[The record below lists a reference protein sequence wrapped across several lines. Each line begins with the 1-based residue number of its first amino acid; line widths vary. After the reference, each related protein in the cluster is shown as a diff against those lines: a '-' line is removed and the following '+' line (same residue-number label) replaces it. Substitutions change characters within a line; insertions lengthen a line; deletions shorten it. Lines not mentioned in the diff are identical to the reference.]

1 MIRNPLAVFNISP
14 EMSALEVEKQLL
26 GYMAQITT
34 LNAIYA
40 KYFNKIKR
48 NEGFSLHTKKG
59 QEAEDLLARR
69 YEFGLDL
76 NSAILSEKEI
86 EDFLEPI
93 TVNQSNELPTT
104 PRLANERNIE
114 RAKRLEMF
122 SLSSLEVS
130 KYKGKIER
138 ARQAY
143 ASSGYQDD
151 SKMKDVLIELK
162 YMEGITKIAERIATN
177 LSAEGYF
184 CTAEQFKQ
192 VLMQSKNY
200 TELTE
205 MYHQI
210 DSKEKRENFIPEAYI
225 QKNMADSEQFST
237 PSPETVKRL
246 IAREKAYE
254 SKYYQELGIKYVDP
268 ELAKEMKLAEN
279 QDHDYAWGIVLDE
292 PRRLIN
298 NEPVNSP
305 IFKGRITVDRIG
317 SFSEYSLFQ
326 KKKKEREYDVKIRK
340 RSTKPSRGSLSRLRI
355 DQEASSH
362 DAMSEDKKYRY
373 ITMREYFYR
382 HEACKTLV
390 DHLLRVTKTD
400 TEGRTRTSIIISPFE
415 YSGLKE
421 SDMRE
426 FLKNIYFSDYML
438 DVAEANGGYAG
449 KVMGKDGKFFIS
461 NKYNHEEIASALLF
475 SNGQKGTILDCRDKG
490 QRKKYEG
497 VTKDDFI
504 RLLNQTEREKFKD
517 E

>member
-1 MIRNPLAVFNISP
+1 MIRNPLAVFGISP
-14 EMSALEVEKQLL
+14 EMSSLEVENQLML
-26 GYMAQITT
+26 YMSQITA
-34 LNAIYA
+34 LNIIYA
-40 KYFNKIKR
+40 NYFNKIKR
-48 NEGFSLHTKKG
+48 NEGISMHITKG
-59 QEAEDLLARR
+59 QEAEDLLSRR

-76 NSAILSEKEI
+76 NSVILTEKEI
-86 EDFLEPI
+86 KEFLEPI
-93 TVNQSNELPTT
+93 TVIPKNEFAVT
-104 PRLANERNIE
+104 PRLANERNTE

-122 SLSSLEVS
+122 SMSSLEVS
-130 KYKGKIER
+130 SYKGKIEK

-143 ASSGYQDD
+143 ISSGFKDD
-151 SKMKDVLIELK
+151 SQMIDVLLELR
-162 YMEGITKIAERIATN
+162 YMEGITRIAGEIAKN
-177 LSAEGYF
+177 LSAEGYV

-205 MYHQI
+205 IYHQI

-225 QKNMADSEQFST
+225 QKSMADSGQFST
-237 PSPETVKRL
+237 PSPETVERL

-254 SKYYQELGIKYVDP
+254 SRYYQELGIKYVDP

-279 QDHDYAWGIVLDE
+279 QDHDYAWGIVLDQ

-326 KKKKEREYDVKIRK
+326 KKKREREYDVKVRK
-340 RSTKPSRGSLSRLRI
+340 RSTRPSRGNLSRLRI

-362 DAMSEDKKYRY
+362 DAMSEDKKYSY

-382 HEACKTLV
+382 HEACKTLI

-400 TEGRTRTSIIISPFE
+400 TEGKTRTSIIISPFE

-426 FLKNIYFSDYML
+426 FLKNVYFSDYML

-449 KVMGKDGKFFIS
+449 KVMEKDGKFLVS

-475 SNGQKGTILDCRDKG
+475 SNGQKGTILDCRDKDH
-490 QRKKYEG
+490 RKRYDN

-504 RLLNQTEREKFKD
+504 RLLNQTERERLK